1 MNRWPWLLVI
11 FGCLA
16 LLVSLGEWRRMGV
29 TSVGQRV
36 TAGEPDLL
44 MEQATI
50 TQFGEDGTVRYRLL
64 STEVRHYE
72 DQQIT
77 HLVAPTL
84 TLNRT
89 APQPPWSARA
99 NEGFVHD
106 TQGEHGETA
115 ELIVLRDDVHLT
127 QHEPDPIEITG
138 PSMNIFPERQFAE
151 TDQPVM
157 IQTAAGR
164 SYAAGMSGDLNTGL
178 FKLKSIESQR
188 VHTVVLPEQFRRAT
202 NKPSS

>member
-64 STEVRHYE
+64 STLTRKVSVKVR
-72 DQQIT
+72 
-77 HLVAPTL
+77 
-84 TLNRT
+84 
-89 APQPPWSARA
+89 S
-99 NEGFVHD
+99 
-106 TQGEHGETA
+106 
-115 ELIVLRDDVHLT
+115 
-127 QHEPDPIEITG
+127 
-138 PSMNIFPERQFAE
+138 
-151 TDQPVM
+151 
-157 IQTAAGR
+157 
-164 SYAAGMSGDLNTGL
+164 
-178 FKLKSIESQR
+178 
-188 VHTVVLPEQFRRAT
+188 
-202 NKPSS
+202 